1 MMNVNKRKGKAVGGV
16 AVSTP
21 NDRYGKS
28 AAVGEQTTVRTVS
41 SSEAME
47 PADKETPMIDFREQF
62 IERLNPNQ
70 DGFDAMPPSGQAK
83 VYRAAGCWVYQ
94 VNANQEREFR
104 Q

>member
-1 MMNVNKRKGKAVGGV
+1 M
-16 AVSTP
+16 
-21 NDRYGKS
+21 
-28 AAVGEQTTVRTVS
+28 RTVS

-47 PADKETPMIDFREQF
+47 PADEETPMIDFREQF

-94 VNANQEREFR
+94 VNADQERESFVNG